1 MSKSEIIYDYSYY
14 FKDNNSEQN
23 IIFCHG
29 FNSKYTALE
38 LFPSQHQK
46 FNYYALQFP
55 GSNLTKP
62 VKNHKISVIY
72 YAKLLIEFITK
83 NNIKNITLIGKS
95 MGAAT
100 AVLAYKTRPEL
111 FKRLILITPINKTQ
125 LNL

>member
-1 MSKSEIIYDYSYY
+1 MTIHITLKTIIVSKISFFAMVLI
-14 FKDNNSEQN
+14 QN
-23 IIFCHG
+23 IQH
-29 FNSKYTALE
+29 LE
-38 LFPSQHQK
+38 FFSSQHQK

-95 MGAAT
+95 MGASNCCIS
-100 AVLAYKTRPEL
+100 L
-111 FKRLILITPINKTQ
+111 
-125 LNL
+125 

>member
-38 LFPSQHQK
+38 FFSSQHQK

-72 YAKLLIEFITK
+72 YAKLLIDFILPK
-83 NNIKNITLIGKS
+83 I
-95 MGAAT
+95 
-100 AVLAYKTRPEL
+100 
-111 FKRLILITPINKTQ
+111 ILKI
-125 LNL
+125 LLL